1 VSFIARNPLEA
12 ENRKGANE
20 VIRAG
25 RQLLRTRSRS
35 AGRWVG
41 MKRRSGIVRRPAAPD
56 NASIASER

>member
-12 ENRKGANE
+12 ENRKGANQ

-25 RQLLRTRSRS
+25 RHRERSGR
-35 AGRWVG
+35 AGWWVG